1 MEKIAMNLDDY
12 MSFKEIDQDNML
24 EHINKLPDQLLSAWE
39 LGKSLD
45 LPEWAGIDQI
55 LVTGMGGSAIG
66 ADLLAAYVKKVC
78 PVPIIIHR
86 DYGLP
91 AWANSQR
98 TLVIASSHSGNTEET
113 LSAFDEAVSRGCRC
127 LAVTTGGQL
136 SARTQGTHSTLWI
149 FEHEGQPRA
158 AVGFS
163 FGLLL
168 SVLTRLELIT
178 DQSRE
183 IAHAVSA
190 MRYQQQH
197 LVAENPAALNPAKR
211 MAGQLVG
218 RWVTVIGSEIMTPVA
233 RRWKGQI
240 NEIAKAWANFD
251 VMPENNHN
259 SVVGIENPVEIFARS
274 MVLFLRAPSCHVR
287 NLQRIDITKRLF
299 MLEGLN
305 TDFVDAQGESPLE
318 HLWTTLH
325 LGDYTAYYL
334 AMAYGVDPSPV
345 KTIQMLKSEL
355 AGSNQT

>member
-1 MEKIAMNLDDY
+1 MERFEMNLDDY
-12 MSFKEIDQDNML
+12 VSFKEIDQDNML

-39 LGKSLD
+39 LGQRLD
-45 LPEWAGIDQI
+45 LPEWTGIDQI
-55 LVTGMGGSAIG
+55 LVAGMGGSAIG
-66 ADLLAAYVKKVC
+66 ADLLAAYVKSFC
-78 PVPIIIHR
+78 LVPIIVHR
-86 DYGLP
+86 DYDLP
-91 AWANSQR
+91 AWANGQR

-113 LSAFDEAVSRGCRC
+113 LTAFDAALNRGCCC
-127 LAVTTGGQL
+127 LAVTTGGKL
-136 SARTQGTHSTLWI
+136 GTRAEGSHSALWI
-149 FEHEGQPRA
+149 FEHNGQPRA

-168 SVLTRLELIT
+168 SVLARLNLIT

-183 IAHAVSA
+183 IAGAVSA
-190 MRYQQQH
+190 MRQQQQH
-197 LVAENPAALNPAKR
+197 LVAENSAAFNLAKR

-218 RWVTVIGSEIMTPVA
+218 RWVTVIGSGIMAPVA

-240 NEIAKAWANFD
+240 NEIAKAWAHFD
-251 VMPENNHN
+251 IMPENNHN
-259 SVVGIENPVEIFARS
+259 SVVGIENPEEIFARS
-274 MVLFLRAPSCHVR
+274 MVLFLRAPSCHMR

-305 TDFVDAQGESPLE
+305 TDFVDAQGEYPLD

-334 AMAYGVDPSPV
+334 AMAYGVDPTPV

-355 AGSNQT
+355 ADS